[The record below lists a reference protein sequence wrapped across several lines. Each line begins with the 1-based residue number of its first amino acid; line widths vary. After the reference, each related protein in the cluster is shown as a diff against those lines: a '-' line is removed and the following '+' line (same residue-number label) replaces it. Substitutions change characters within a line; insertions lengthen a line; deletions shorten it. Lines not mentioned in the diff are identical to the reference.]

1 MFYSHC
7 CKGGKLHLLVYK
19 LCQALLDRLVRFGGG
34 SEWTEFMWLISSYN
48 NMFAF
53 SFLWVKVDDSIN
65 TGRVPYVQCQ
75 VHVLN
80 FNRLVTFVVIF

>member
-1 MFYSHC
+1 MQKRMFYNHC
-7 CKGGKLHLLVYK
+7 CKGGKLHLL
-19 LCQALLDRLVRFGGG
+19 GGG
-34 SEWTEFMWLISSYN
+34 SEWSEFMRLIRSYN

-75 VHVLN
+75 N